1 MPLALAPFN
10 KELTVRRVGAEEK
23 TKRHLQEMGISEGSK
38 VTVLSSTAGNVIL
51 VVLEGRVCL
60 DKQLAS
66 KILVA

>member
-10 KELTVRRVGAEEK
+10 QELTIRRVGAEEK
-23 TKRHLQEMGISEGSK
+23 TKKHLQEMGIAEGQK

>member
-10 KELTVRRVGAEEK
+10 KELTILRVSAEEK
-23 TKRHLQEMGISEGSK
+23 TKKHLQEMGIAEGQK

-51 VVLEGRVCL
+51 IVLEGRVCL

>member
-10 KELTVRRVGAEEK
+10 KELTIRRVGAEEK
-23 TKRHLQEMGISEGSK
+23 TKKHLQEMGIFEGGK